1 MNAIRSK
8 QNKDRE
14 KGAVRGRFRR
24 FLDRWERYRGYP
36 TLIMT
41 LLCLALYFA
50 VRTFKGDDQPVQLR
64 FTESA
69 SEQTEDHETLSGPP
83 SKEILS
89 GQAYD
94 TALRL
99 REAGALLMAISLTAF
114 EEFRIHSKFPT
125 TTDAILTN
133 LQKHSLL
140 PPGIEMKD
148 RTLRSSLSEITF
160 NYRADPFFIEIL
172 SMPAVGTHGPAFLFR
187 VPIPAGEKNAITYFH
202 RTAGDGTTILRP
214 APFSSVEQL
223 VASGWSIAHWRGEA
237 LPLDDSALRDLREQ
251 DAWLK
256 SLNPNKN

>member
-1 MNAIRSK
+1 MSTIRSK

-36 TLIMT
+36 TLITT

-69 SEQTEDHETLSGPP
+69 SEQTKDHETLGVPP

-89 GQAYD
+89 GQAYE

-99 REAGALLMAISLTAF
+99 RESGALLMAVSLSAF
-114 EEFRIHSKFPT
+114 EDFRIHSRFPS

-140 PPGIEMKD
+140 PPGLDIKD
-148 RTLRSSLSEITF
+148 RTLRSSMSEISV
-160 NYRADPFFIEIL
+160 NYRDDPFSFEIL
-172 SMPAVGTHGPAFLFR
+172 SLPAVGTHGPAFLFR
-187 VPIPAGEKNAITYFH
+187 VPIPAGEKNAITYF
-202 RTAGDGTTILRP
+202 RLSAGTVVRIP
-214 APFSSVEQL
+214 SKFSSVEQL

-237 LPLDDSALRDLREQ
+237 LPLDDSALRDLREHEL
-251 DAWLK
+251 WLK
-256 SLNPNKN
+256 SLNPNR